1 MGKKRKIIN
10 STKYARKYSNHP
22 LARARAEKPAVVE
35 AVEVVVEAVQ
45 DVVETV
51 VEAVAETVQSV
62 VEDVSETVQSVAE
75 DVSETVQSVVED
87 VSDVVSYEKP
97 SNPVKTSKVRKAAP
111 KRKPTKK
118 NKKSEG

>member
-75 DVSETVQSVVED
+75 DVS
-87 VSDVVSYEKP
+87 DVVSYEKP

>member
-75 DVSETVQSVVED
+75 DVSETVQSVAE
-87 VSDVVSYEKP
+87 VVSYEKP

>member
-22 LARARAEKPAVVE
+22 LARARAEKPAVVEAVVE

-75 DVSETVQSVVED
+75 DVS
-87 VSDVVSYEKP
+87 DVVSYEKP

>member
-22 LARARAEKPAVVE
+22 LARARAEKPAV
-35 AVEVVVEAVQ
+35 VEVVVEAVQ

-75 DVSETVQSVVED
+75 DVSETVQSVAED

>member
-62 VEDVSETVQSVAE
+62 VEDVSETVQSV
-75 DVSETVQSVVED
+75 VED

>member
-35 AVEVVVEAVQ
+35 VVEVVAAAVQ

-51 VEAVAETVQSV
+51 VDAVSETVQAVVEDVADTVQSV
-62 VEDVSETVQSVAE
+62 VEDVTDA
-75 DVSETVQSVVED
+75 
-87 VSDVVSYEKP
+87 VSDEKAPEP
-97 SNPVKTSKVRKAAP
+97 SRAYKTTS
-111 KRKPTKK
+111 KRKPAKK
-118 NKKSEG
+118 SKKSEG